1 MLFLQGVFEHLEEF
15 EGGKLGIKSEF
26 RYHSYHIMIIKN
38 PSFKVSDEINR
49 KNGLTFCKSIKK
61 NEVFLYNF
69 RMSRKVNCLP
79 KFR

>member
-38 PSFKVSDEINR
+38 LSFKVSDEI
-49 KNGLTFCKSIKK
+49 TIK
-61 NEVFLYNF
+61 
-69 RMSRKVNCLP
+69 
-79 KFR
+79 

>member
-38 PSFKVSDEINR
+38 LSFKVSDEITK
-49 KNGLTFCKSIKK
+49 KNGLSFHKFIKK
-61 NEVFLYNF
+61 IEDFSYNH
-69 RMSRKVNCLP
+69 RMSRKVNCIP
-79 KFR
+79 KLR

>member
-38 PSFKVSDEINR
+38 LSFKVSDEITK
-49 KNGLTFCKSIKK
+49 KNGLSFCKSIKK
-61 NEVFLYNF
+61 KLKIFFIILG
-69 RMSRKVNCLP
+69 
-79 KFR
+79 